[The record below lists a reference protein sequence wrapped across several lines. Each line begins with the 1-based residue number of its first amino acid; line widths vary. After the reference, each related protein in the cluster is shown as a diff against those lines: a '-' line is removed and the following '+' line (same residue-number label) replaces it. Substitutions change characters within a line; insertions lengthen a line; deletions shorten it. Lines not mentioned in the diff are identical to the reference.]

1 MQENPTAAELTALI
15 ESVNCAGLKP
25 AATHLGVRDQTI
37 KNLLKRLYG
46 KIGARSRPHAVALLW
61 PVISEQV
68 LPPRQ
73 DRRLGYQRRRG

>member
-15 ESVNCAGLKP
+15 ESVNSGGVKS
-25 AATHLGVRDQTI
+25 AATELGVEYQTV

-46 KIGARSRPHAVALLW
+46 RVGAKSRPHAVALLW
-61 PVISEQV
+61 PVIGEQL
-68 LPPRQ
+68 LPPRH